1 MARAFEM
8 AELTSFPTQTTLP
21 TAKVYRTTAETEGLN
36 AIAISYEIQSPAI
49 LALSRAQVQNTA
61 RGSRWPILKGTKTMK
76 IFLAAAIGLAV
87 TATNAFAGECP
98 VDQVLTT
105 PREIENA
112 PDVGVERP
120 VLHEVDLTG
129 WRGMGSF
136 HLRMRRL
143 TVAVDGIVPTHA
155 HDDRPSIVLIQTG
168 EIIEHSAFCA
178 VPILHKEGESTPEF
192 GPGHKH
198 WWENKSGKVVV
209 LISTDVVPVEMKD
222 EPMMQ
227 MP

>member
-1 MARAFEM
+1 
-8 AELTSFPTQTTLP
+8 
-21 TAKVYRTTAETEGLN
+21 
-36 AIAISYEIQSPAI
+36 
-49 LALSRAQVQNTA
+49 
-61 RGSRWPILKGTKTMK
+61 MK
-76 IFLAAAIGLAV
+76 RMFVLAAGLAV
-87 TATNAFAGECP
+87 LATGAWAGECP
-98 VDQVLTT
+98 KDQVLTA

-120 VLHEVDLTG
+120 ILHEVNLTG

-143 TVAVDGIVPTHA
+143 TVAPHGIVPTHA
-155 HDDRPSIVLIQTG
+155 HDDRPSIVLIQSG
-168 EIIEHSAFCA
+168 EIVEHSAFCA
-178 VPILHKEGESTPEF
+178 VPILHKAGDSTPEF
-192 GPGHKH
+192 GIGHKH
-198 WWENKSGKVVV
+198 WWENLTDQPVV